1 MILTIREMRLLMQK
15 VPQSYTWGLT
25 SGGYDPIHRG
35 HISCIEEAG
44 RRCDNLIIVVNGDE
58 FLRRKKGKAFMPLED
73 RCVVVDALRASR
85 YVIPFSPSDPSDMTV
100 NEAIEILR
108 PNFFF
113 KGGDRVDKKTIPE
126 WGICEKIGTIVV
138 TGVGD
143 PKLWSSSDYL
153 KDWTEFKAKGV

>member
-1 MILTIREMRLLMQK
+1 MIVDIHEMKKMMSM
-15 VPQSYTWGLT
+15 VSSSYNWGLA
-25 SGGYDPIHRG
+25 SGGFDCLHPG
-35 HISCIEEAG
+35 HISYLEESAK
-44 RRCDNLIIVVNGDE
+44 RCDNLIIVVNGDE
-58 FLRRKKGKAFMPLED
+58 FLRRKKGKPFIPLKD
-73 RCVVVDALRASR
+73 RCFIINALRVAH
-85 YVIPFSPSDPSDMTV
+85 YVIPFNPSNPSDSTV
-100 NEAIEILR
+100 NDAIEILR

-126 WGICEKIGTIVV
+126 WDICEKIGTIVV